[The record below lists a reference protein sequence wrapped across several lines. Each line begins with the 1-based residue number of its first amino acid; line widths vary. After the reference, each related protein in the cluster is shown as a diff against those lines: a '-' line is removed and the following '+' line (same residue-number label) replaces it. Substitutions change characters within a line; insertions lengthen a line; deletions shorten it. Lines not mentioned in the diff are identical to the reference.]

1 MGLNRQGFI
10 PISRDESLEV
20 EPAGWLHHGRK
31 ALGFSSPPL
40 CPLGLWHPISARK
53 MACGAPA
60 MNTVTQAEGEKG
72 EGGQE
77 DLSAQ
82 PPSKIFT
89 KTIHPIVQRAETL

>member
-1 MGLNRQGFI
+1 
-10 PISRDESLEV
+10 
-20 EPAGWLHHGRK
+20 
-31 ALGFSSPPL
+31 
-40 CPLGLWHPISARK
+40 
-53 MACGAPA
+53 